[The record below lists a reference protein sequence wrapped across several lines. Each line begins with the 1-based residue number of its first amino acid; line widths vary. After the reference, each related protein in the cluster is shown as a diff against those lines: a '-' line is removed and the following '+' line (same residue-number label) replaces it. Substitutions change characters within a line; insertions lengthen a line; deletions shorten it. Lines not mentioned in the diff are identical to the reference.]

1 MAALEYITLT
11 GKVGAIVVDYTDED
25 THPDEQIVSGFCD
38 IFPRRPRG
46 EILWCSSLVPPRG
59 LALAPMRTR
68 FDISQGG
75 ALRTIVGGP
84 VEILACNE
92 ALPID
97 ELIYDLV
104 FSEVRYNRRDQYLA
118 PFAFRALTGTGTIDL
133 TSPTLQRLPALDG
146 LKPL

>member
-46 EILWCSSLVPPRG
+46 EILWCPNLTPPRG
-59 LALAPMRTR
+59 LTLAPMRTR
-68 FDISQGG
+68 FDLSQGG

-84 VEILACNE
+84 VELIACNE

-133 TSPTLQRLPALDG
+133 TSQDLDRLPALDG